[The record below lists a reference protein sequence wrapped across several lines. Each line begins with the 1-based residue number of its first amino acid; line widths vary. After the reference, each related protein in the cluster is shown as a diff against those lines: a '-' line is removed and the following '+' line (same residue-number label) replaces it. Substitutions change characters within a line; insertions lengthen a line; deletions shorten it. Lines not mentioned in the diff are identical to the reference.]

1 MLTIITQ
8 LAYKYI
14 KCIDLNFINNIYKKL
29 KWYLLKINTTLI
41 FCNFNLVFKLL

>member
-8 LAYKYI
+8 LTYTYI
-14 KCIDLNFINNIYKKL
+14 KCIDLKFMNNIHKKL

-41 FCNFNLVFKLL
+41 FIILI